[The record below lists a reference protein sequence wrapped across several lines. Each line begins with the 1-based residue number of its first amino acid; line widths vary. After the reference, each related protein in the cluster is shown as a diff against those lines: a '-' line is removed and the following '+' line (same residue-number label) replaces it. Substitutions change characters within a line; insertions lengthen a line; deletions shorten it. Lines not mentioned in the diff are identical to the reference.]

1 LVSKIRVLVGMLVL
15 LALAIGAIALLA
27 AVKADA
33 VWFTIVPLGI
43 LFFGSTFARS
53 SGWFDKKAGN

>member
-1 LVSKIRVLVGMLVL
+1 MLVL

-27 AVKADA
+27 AVQADA

-43 LFFGSTFARS
+43 LFFGSTFARL